1 MLKKMQRIYLLYA
14 RDRQDELVLELQRL
28 GVLHLEEVK
37 LEGQEELFGGLDFLE
52 GRERVENLLLK
63 ARGILDLFAEV
74 DLVQEPQSL
83 TYPAKIEESFQEF
96 KERLEMLEGTV
107 GKLVSERRE
116 LSEKIASIERFSEII
131 SATDEM
137 LKNTPMAGFHIV
149 PVIIEAKDK
158 GVIDEI
164 KDMLEQQLPD
174 HFALGWQQLSEKRL
188 ELIIG
193 IDPEYATA
201 LEQYLE
207 AKGISKLLLP
217 PHVPADLSFLEG
229 IELMK
234 QEREKYPK
242 RLEEINKELKALS
255 EEWSGKLAGLTL
267 ILENRLA
274 QLEASSRFGY
284 TNYTL
289 LISGWIPQD
298 ELARLKTKLGERF
311 PEIVI
316 RESKEHFSQE
326 EVPVAFQESSWSRP
340 YELFM
345 SILPLP
351 KYNTVDPTP
360 FFSIFFPLFFG
371 IMVGDFGY
379 GALMLLL
386 SLYIRKKF
394 VKSKLVS
401 YAGMILLQGAS
412 SAILFGILFGEFFGE
427 AFWKLF
433 GIEQA
438 PWPHFNR
445 EQSMIPFMIFTIAL
459 GVLKVFLGLIL
470 GSINALREKKRKHF
484 LEKIS
489 TPLVVLGLGMA
500 FGVAKLGL
508 PSDLFTPGMALMIVG
523 LPLLLYGGGIMG
535 LLEIVSV
542 VGNILSYVRIMAI
555 GMASLL
561 LAKTANELGG
571 MMGNILL
578 AVVIAIMFH
587 TLNFVLA
594 IFDPTIQSA
603 RLHYVEF
610 FRQFFEGG
618 GKKYEPFK
626 EIKLERS
633 CFKK

>member
-1 MLKKMQRIYLLYA
+1 MLRKMQRIYLLYT
-14 RDRQDELVLELQRL
+14 RDRQDELVIELQRL
-28 GVLHLEEVK
+28 GVLHIEEVK
-37 LEGQEELFGGLDFLE
+37 FEGEAKAGLEDFLV
-52 GRERVENLLLK
+52 GRERVESLLIK
-63 ARGILDLFAEV
+63 AGGILDLFAEV
-74 DLVQEPQSL
+74 DLVQEPQDL
-83 TYPAKIEESFQEF
+83 TYPTRIEDSFKEF
-96 KERLEMLEGTV
+96 KERLEILEGTV
-107 GKLVSERRE
+107 GKLVAERRE
-116 LSEKIASIERFSEII
+116 LSEKLASIERFSEII
-131 SATDEM
+131 AATDEI
-137 LKNTPMAGFHIV
+137 LKNTKMAGFH
-149 PVIIEAKDK
+149 VISVMLEVKNRKVINELKDL
-158 GVIDEI
+158 
-164 KDMLEQQLPD
+164 LEQQLPGR
-174 HFALGWQQLSEKRL
+174 FALNWQQLSEKRI

-193 IDPEYATA
+193 IDPEYIAP
-201 LEQYLE
+201 LEQYLL
-207 AKGISKLLLP
+207 AKGISRLLLP
-217 PHVPADLSFLEG
+217 PHVSADLPFLEG
-229 IELMK
+229 IKLMK
-234 QEREKYPK
+234 QEKAKYPQ
-242 RLEEINKELKALS
+242 RLEEISKELKALS

-298 ELARLKTKLGERF
+298 ESSRLKAKLSEKF
-311 PEIVI
+311 PEIII
-316 RESKEHFSQE
+316 RESREHFSQE
-326 EVPVAFQESSWSRP
+326 EVPVAFQENSWARP

-360 FFSIFFPLFFG
+360 FFSVFFPLFFG

-386 SLYIRKKF
+386 ALYIRKKF
-394 VKSKLVS
+394 AKSRLAS
-401 YAGMILLQGAS
+401 YVGTILLHGAG

-433 GIEQA
+433 GWEHA
-438 PWPHFNR
+438 PWFHLNR
-445 EQSMIPFMIFTIAL
+445 EEYMMPFMIFTIAL
-459 GVLKVFLGLIL
+459 GVIKVFLGLIL

-500 FGVAKLGL
+500 FGAAKLGL
-508 PSDLFTPGMALMIVG
+508 PSDLLTPGLGLMIVG

-578 AVVIAIMFH
+578 AVIIAIMFH

-618 GKKYEPFK
+618 GKKYEPFR
-626 EIKLERS
+626 EIKLERR
-633 CFKK
+633 